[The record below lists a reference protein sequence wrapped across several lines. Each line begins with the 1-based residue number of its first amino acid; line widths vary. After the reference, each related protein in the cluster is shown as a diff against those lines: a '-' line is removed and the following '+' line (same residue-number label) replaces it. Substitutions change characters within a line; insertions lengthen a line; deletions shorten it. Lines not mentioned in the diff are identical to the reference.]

1 MEIGCLAK
9 PTHSDLELVSK
20 WIRSE
25 IIRLKEILNT
35 IEKNNN
41 YHDAYVQESMK
52 KSELDIRQIRKFIE
66 SI

>member
-1 MEIGCLAK
+1 METGCLAK
-9 PTHSDLELVSK
+9 PTQADLELVTR

-25 IIRLKEILNT
+25 IIRLEEILNI

-41 YHDAYVQESMK
+41 YHDVYVQESMK

-66 SI
+66 SF